1 MGKNKKLRPLKI
13 WEILHQETDEDH
25 PMGTEALR
33 AKLKESGYECGR
45 RIIYEDIGLLNANGY
60 EIKCN
65 RKICN
70 EYFVVDRTFD
80 IAELQILMDAVQ
92 AASFITNKKTKQ
104 FIGKIA
110 QLAGDRKAEVLEKN
124 TVEFHA
130 PKSDNERIYYSVD
143 KIGRAIEQRRQI
155 SFLYFDYDIHYQWVY
170 RKDKRRYI
178 VNPLSTVF
186 SNDNYYLMCNDDKH
200 DGIGH
205 YRIDRMDDVQITE
218 NPMTKIEES
227 KGYDLSRHKRALFGM
242 FNGEDERVTFQADKS
257 LIDHIFDRF
266 GNEIYIRN
274 DENGGVIFT
283 ADVQISKPFLGWCC
297 SFGNM
302 LKVISPKSVVKEIK
316 DFLMATEHQYRE
328 GNS

>member
-1 MGKNKKLRPLKI
+1 MGKDKKLRALKI

-25 PMGTEALR
+25 PMGTEVLR
-33 AKLKESGYECGR
+33 AKLRSFGFECGR
-45 RIIYEDIGLLNANGY
+45 RVIYDDIALLNANGY

-65 RKICN
+65 RKVCN
-70 EYFVVDRTFD
+70 EYFVVDRAFD

-92 AASFITNKKTKQ
+92 AASFITPKKTKQ

-124 TVEFHA
+124 TVEFHT
-130 PKSDNERIYYSVD
+130 PKSDNEKIYYSID
-143 KIGRAIEQRRQI
+143 KIGRAIEQQRQI
-155 SFLYFDYDIHYQWVY
+155 SFLYFDYDIHHQWIY
-170 RKDKRRYI
+170 RKDKRRYV

-205 YRIDRMDDVQITE
+205 YRIDRIDDVQITE
-218 NPMTKIEES
+218 NPMTKIEEI

-242 FNGEDERVTFQADKS
+242 FNGEDARVTFQVDKL

-266 GNEIYIRN
+266 GDDVHIAYG
-274 DENGGVIFT
+274 DGDTVIFT
-283 ADVQISKPFLGWCC
+283 ADVQVSKPFLGWCC

-302 LKVISPKSVVKEIK
+302 LKVVEPQSVTMKIK
-316 DFLMATEHQYRE
+316 DYLLETASQYK
-328 GNS
+328 

>member
-1 MGKNKKLRPLKI
+1 MGKDKKLRALKI

-25 PMGTEALR
+25 PMGTETLR
-33 AKLKESGYECGR
+33 AKLRSFGFECGR
-45 RIIYEDIGLLNANGY
+45 RVIYDDIALLNENGY

-70 EYFVVDRTFD
+70 EYFVVDRAFD

-92 AASFITNKKTKQ
+92 AASFITKKKTKQ

-143 KIGRAIEQRRQI
+143 KIGRAIEQQRQI
-155 SFLYFDYDIHYQWVY
+155 SFLYFDYDIHHQWVY
-170 RKDKRRYI
+170 RNDKRRYV

-205 YRIDRMDDVQITE
+205 YRIDRMDDVQIAE
-218 NPMTKIEES
+218 NGMTKVEET
-227 KGYDLSRHKRALFGM
+227 KGYDLARHKRALFGM
-242 FNGEDERVTFQADKS
+242 FNGEDARVTFQADKL

-266 GNEIYIRN
+266 GDDVHISYG
-274 DENGGVIFT
+274 NGDTLLFT
-283 ADVQISKPFLGWCC
+283 ADVQVSKPFLGWCC

-302 LKVISPKSVVKEIK
+302 LKVVEPQAVAMKVKE
-316 DFLMATEHQYRE
+316 FLLKTANQYE
-328 GNS
+328 